1 MRSLPRREERSI
13 PEPRRPIAIVFG
25 PTAGHVYPALAIADA
40 YRRAASGV
48 DVLFIGAA
56 SGPACALLDAMGEQ
70 MAMVAGSALRGV
82 GVADKLRAVPR
93 VVVGIVQARRVLRAH
108 GTRLVLGLGGY
119 ASGGVLLGAR
129 TLGLRTAIHE
139 ANVVPGL
146 ANRLLAPLAHRV
158 YLGQAAAR
166 DAFAVSRRLVTGHPV
181 RADIAAMAGAA
192 RLAPH
197 RHRALRVLV
206 TSGSRGMGFLVE
218 RVPDLLRE
226 VERQGVTVEALHQA
240 GDADVQPIRF
250 AYRRAGVKATITP
263 YYTDIASVY
272 RVADFAIARAG
283 AGTVA
288 ELAAAGLPALLVPL
302 ADVADDHQAAN
313 ARIFTEAGAGLTV
326 READWDAR
334 TLGARVAA
342 LLGDTAAW
350 TAASDAARG
359 RAVPDAAQRIVA
371 DCEAEM
377 AGRW

>member
-13 PEPRRPIAIVFG
+13 PEPRRPLAIVFG
-25 PTAGHVYPALAIADA
+25 PTAGHVYPAIAIADA
-40 YRRAASGV
+40 YRRAAAGV

-56 SGPACALLDAMGEQ
+56 GGSATRLLAERGERV
-70 MAMVAGSALRGV
+70 AIVAGSALRGV
-82 GVADKLRAVPR
+82 GVGGKLRAVPR
-93 VVVGIVQARRVLRAH
+93 VVAGMAQARRVLRAH

-166 DAFAVSRRLVTGHPV
+166 EAFAVSRRLVTGHPV

-206 TSGSRGMGFLVE
+206 TSGSRGMSFLCE

-226 VERQGVTVEALHQA
+226 VQRQGVTVEALHQA
-240 GDADVQPIRF
+240 GDVDPQPIRF
-250 AYRRAGVKATITP
+250 AYLRAGVKASITP
-263 YYTDIASVY
+263 YYTDIAGAY
-272 RVADFAIARAG
+272 RAADFAIARAG

-313 ARIFTEAGAGLTV
+313 ARVFTEAGAGLTV
-326 READWDAR
+326 READWDTR
-334 TLGARVAA
+334 TLGALVAA

-350 TAASDAARG
+350 TTASDAARA
-359 RAVPDAAQRIVA
+359 RAVPDAADRIVA